1 MSQAQS
7 PRRLLCGLALVLAAC
22 GDSRAPEHVM
32 DVALQHAL
40 RATLTPGE
48 AAIALD
54 GSADF
59 EVTVSGGADGPDSM
73 WRCAVTNP
81 EVASAAVT
89 PTGCRASALTAGG
102 AAIRATVTRGSETTS
117 TTARLTVNAVPARG
131 CPDGSPMWMALAV
144 CEERTRRGYDRDAFG
159 RDYSRL
165 EDEIVA
171 SLRASDSARIHTPYT
186 CTLFDIRPDGT
197 AATDIEHIVAL
208 AEAYDSGLPASRF
221 REFAAD
227 LSNLTIARPD
237 VNRNEKRDRDAGEW
251 QPPRN
256 QGWFAA
262 RVVAVKQKY
271 GLSVN
276 RSESVALQSMLGADP
291 GREVTCAAAN

>member
-1 MSQAQS
+1 MGPRNARKHPYPRHGRESRGEPHARRRRPRPSAAAVRGGGIVTRSGAASKGPDTMIPPVRAIEPGRLPLMSQAQS

-131 CPDGSPMWMALAV
+131 CPGRLADVDGAHGMRGAHA
-144 CEERTRRGYDRDAFG
+144 ERLRPRR
-159 RDYSRL
+159 
-165 EDEIVA
+165 
-171 SLRASDSARIHTPYT
+171 LRP
-186 CTLFDIRPDGT
+186 
-197 AATDIEHIVAL
+197 
-208 AEAYDSGLPASRF
+208 GL
-221 REFAAD
+221 
-227 LSNLTIARPD
+227 L
-237 VNRNEKRDRDAGEW
+237 
-251 QPPRN
+251 
-256 QGWFAA
+256 AA
-262 RVVAVKQKY
+262 R
-271 GLSVN
+271 G
-276 RSESVALQSMLGADP
+276 
-291 GREVTCAAAN
+291 